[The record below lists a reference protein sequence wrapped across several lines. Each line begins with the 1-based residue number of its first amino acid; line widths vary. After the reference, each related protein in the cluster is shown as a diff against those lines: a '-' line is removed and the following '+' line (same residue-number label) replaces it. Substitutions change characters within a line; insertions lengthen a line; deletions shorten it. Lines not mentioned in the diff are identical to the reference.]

1 MVKQYKRVYDAT
13 DYYLIGGE
21 EMAQCFKESFE
32 ARPDQMLKFGLP
44 RLVKYLNIDIEEAQ
58 RSLKAKYH
66 IKDKLAV
73 YVPTYRNLKLQIGL

>member
-1 MVKQYKRVYDAT
+1 
-13 DYYLIGGE
+13 
-21 EMAQCFKESFE
+21 MAQCFKESFE

-44 RLVKYLNIDIEEAQ
+44 RLVKYLNMDIEEAQ

-66 IKDKLAV
+66 IKDKLV